1 VSDTELRRAG
11 STAPG
16 APRRVRGAGRGAG
29 LLSVAMAIARR
40 SLVNI
45 TRIPAAFVPILAMPI
60 FFVIAFSGSFT
71 ALTDLPQFPTD
82 NILDWMVPFA
92 LIQGA
97 AFAGFAAGFGT
108 VRDIETGFYDRFLLA
123 PSSRAALLL
132 GPLLASTVRAT
143 ITYVVVLGFGLVL
156 GTDLPG
162 GVLGAVMLWV
172 AAMGVA
178 AMATGWAM
186 GLVYRVPN
194 QRAGPILQIGIFFS
208 MFLSIGQVPLEAQIG
223 WVRQVARVNPITNIL
238 RLGRQGF
245 LGDVTWDLTWPG
257 LVAIAASLAV
267 LWLFAHRGLK
277 KLTTA

>member
-1 VSDTELRRAG
+1 VSDT
-11 STAPG
+11 
-16 APRRVRGAGRGAG
+16 RVRQAGLVAARTRAIGRGAG
-29 LLSVAMAIARR
+29 VLAVAVAIARR

-92 LIQGA
+92 LLQGA
-97 AFAGFAAGFGT
+97 AFAGFGAGFGT

-123 PSSRAALLL
+123 PSSRLALLV
-132 GPLLASTVRAT
+132 GPMLASLVRAT
-143 ITYVVVLGFGLVL
+143 ITFVVVLVFGLAL
-156 GTDLPG
+156 GADLPG
-162 GVLGAVMLWV
+162 GVLGLVVLWV
-172 AAMGVA
+172 GAMGVA
-178 AMATGWAM
+178 VMATGWAM

-194 QRAGPILQIGIFFS
+194 QRAGPILQIGIFFT

-238 RLGRQGF
+238 RLARQGF
-245 LGDVTWDLTWPG
+245 LGDVTWELTWPG
-257 LVAIAASLAV
+257 LVAIVASTVV
-267 LWLFAHRGLK
+267 LWLFAWRGLH
-277 KLTTA
+277 KLTTT